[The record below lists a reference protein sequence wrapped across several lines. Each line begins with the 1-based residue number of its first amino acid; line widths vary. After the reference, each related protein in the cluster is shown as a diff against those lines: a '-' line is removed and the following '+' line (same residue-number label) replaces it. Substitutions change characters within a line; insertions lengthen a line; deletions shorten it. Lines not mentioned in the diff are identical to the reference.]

1 MTSNLRCVWNRVV
14 LVYRYLKAHSLIFE
28 VELSNQPAVVSG
40 VHGLS
45 SNHSSTLVCVLLAL
59 MRRSAA
65 ADRADG
71 VVGVGP
77 DVQIV
82 HLTALIGK
90 PHHQSDVLPPERP
103 ERIKIKGT
111 VHQTILSLFTHPR
124 VAPNLYEV
132 FVLTQRKMF

>member
-1 MTSNLRCVWNRVV
+1 MSCWCTVIC
-14 LVYRYLKAHSLIFE
+14 KAHSLIFE

-45 SNHSSTLVCVLLAL
+45 SNQQLHFGVCAVGFDS
-59 MRRSAA
+59 REDAA

-90 PHHQSDVLPPERP
+90 PHHQSDVLAPERP
-103 ERIKIKGT
+103 ERITDIKGT
-111 VHQTILSLFTHPR
+111 VHQNNPVIIYSSSSRSKP
-124 VAPNLYEV
+124 V
-132 FVLTQRKMF
+132 